1 MYRRPLWPQSLNS
14 YDTVSVAV
22 STRLAIPPGI
32 YLPPV
37 ARDWVMSKPFSDA
50 VRRFVLISI
59 PTVPHLETLLLLWR
73 SPDTDWSAEDIAK
86 RLFVTAGQAGAL
98 AGDLCAADLLECGG
112 EPPRYRC
119 RREPPSLLALLGEV
133 DQAYSRHLRQVTE
146 LIHSNVDRKAA
157 RFAQAFTWEKK

>member
-1 MYRRPLWPQSLNS
+1 MNQRPLYPQSLS
-14 YDTVSVAV
+14 GYDTVSVTVCA
-22 STRLAIPPGI
+22 RYAIPPGI
-32 YLPPV
+32 YLPLDS
-37 ARDWVMSKPFSDA
+37 RDRVMNKPFSDA

-98 AGDLCAADLLECGG
+98 AEELCAADLLECGG
-112 EPPRYRC
+112 EPRHYRC
-119 RREPPSLLALLGEV
+119 RREPPSLLALLNDV
-133 DQAYSRHLRQVTE
+133 DQAYSRHLRQVSE

-157 RFAQAFTWEKK
+157 RFAQAFTWENK